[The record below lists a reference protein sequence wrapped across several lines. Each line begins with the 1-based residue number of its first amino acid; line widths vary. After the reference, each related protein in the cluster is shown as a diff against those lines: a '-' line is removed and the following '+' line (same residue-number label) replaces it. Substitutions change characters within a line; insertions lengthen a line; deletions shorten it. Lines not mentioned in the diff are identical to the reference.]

1 MLSYNKTL
9 KQTKRIY
16 MFIKTRN
23 VTINTE
29 LLEATIVKGTVIV
42 FYFTSGNEIEVNY
55 GSKEALDN
63 ATTALEAVLQNA

>member
-1 MLSYNKTL
+1 
-9 KQTKRIY
+9 

-29 LLEATIVKGTVIV
+29 LLEATIIKGTAIV

-55 GSKEALDN
+55 GSQEALDN

>member
-1 MLSYNKTL
+1 
-9 KQTKRIY
+9 